1 MRDIM
6 AKVKKSG
13 LGRDFN
19 SLFEDNFIDT
29 KKNAAEIL
37 RISDIE
43 PNPEQPRKYF
53 DDAELAS
60 LAASIAEYGLLQP
73 ILVTESALLPGTYRI
88 IAGERR
94 WRASRMA
101 GLDEIPCVIF
111 DGDELEAAQV
121 SLVENI
127 QRSDLNPIEEAM
139 GYRALIERFGMTQ
152 DSVAQ
157 KIGKSRPAITNSLR
171 LLELPEEVLPYVA
184 ECKLSAGHARTLLA
198 LSDKSGIPELARR
211 VIDEALSVRELE
223 AEVKRLNNPTEV
235 KVKVKKPV
243 DEQTAVYMEQLE
255 RRAVELSGRRV
266 KIKDM
271 GVGKRRIE
279 IDFDD
284 TDDLSELLLT
294 LCGPDI
300 FNL

>member
-1 MRDIM
+1 M
-6 AKVKKSG
+6 ASAKKSG

-29 KKNAAEIL
+29 KKNAAEII

-43 PNPEQPRKYF
+43 PNPDQPRKSF
-53 DDAELAS
+53 NEEELTS

-73 ILVTESALLPGTYRI
+73 ILVTESNLLPGTYRI

-101 GLDEIPCVIF
+101 GLSEIPCVVF
-111 DGDELEAAQV
+111 DGSELEAAQV

-152 DSVAQ
+152 ESVAQ
-157 KIGKSRPAITNSLR
+157 KIGRSRPAVTNALR
-171 LLELPEEVLPYVA
+171 LLELPEEVLPLVA
-184 ECKLSAGHARTLLA
+184 ECKLSSGHARTLLG
-198 LSDKSGIPELARR
+198 LNDKSLIPELAAR
-211 VIDEALSVRELE
+211 VIAEAISVRELE
-223 AEVKRLNNPTEV
+223 AEVKRMNDPRRFIEKP
-235 KVKVKKPV
+235 KVEY
-243 DEQTAVYMEQLE
+243 DEQTHVYMEQLE

-266 KIKDM
+266 KIKDL

-294 LCGPDI
+294 LCGPEI
-300 FNL
+300 FDL

>member
-1 MRDIM
+1 M

-29 KKNAAEIL
+29 KKNAAEII

-43 PNPEQPRKYF
+43 PNPDQPRKTF
-53 DDAELAS
+53 NDEELAS

-73 ILVTESALLPGTYRI
+73 IVVTESAILPGTYRI

-101 GLDEIPCVIF
+101 GLDEIPCVVF
-111 DGDELEAAQV
+111 DGGELEAAQV

-152 DSVAQ
+152 DGVAQ
-157 KIGKSRPAITNSLR
+157 KIGRSRPAVTNALR
-171 LLELPEEVLPYVA
+171 LLELPEEVLPLVA
-184 ECKLSAGHARTLLA
+184 ECKLSSGHARTLLG
-198 LSDKSGIPELARR
+198 LNDKSQIPALAAR
-211 VIDEALSVRELE
+211 VIAEAITVRELE
-223 AEVKRLNNPTEV
+223 AEVKRLNDPTRV
-235 KVKVKKPV
+235 KLKPKADP
-243 DEQTAVYMEQLE
+243 DEQTRVYMEQLE

-266 KIKDM
+266 KIKDL

-294 LCGPDI
+294 ICGPDI

>member
-1 MRDIM
+1 M
-6 AKVKKSG
+6 AKAKKTG

-29 KKNAAEIL
+29 KKNAAEMI

-43 PNPEQPRKYF
+43 PNPDQPRKHF
-53 DDAELAS
+53 DEEALATLS
-60 LAASIAEYGLLQP
+60 ASIAEYGLLQP
-73 ILVTESALLPGTYRI
+73 ILVTESGILPGTYRI

-94 WRASRMA
+94 WRASMMA
-101 GLDEIPCVIF
+101 GLEEIPCVIF
-111 DGDELEAAQV
+111 DGDELAAAQV

-152 DSVAQ
+152 ESVAQ
-157 KIGKSRPAITNSLR
+157 KIGRSRPAITNALR
-171 LLELPEEVLPYVA
+171 LLELPDDVLVFVA
-184 ECKLSAGHARTLLA
+184 EGKLGGGHARTLLG
-198 LSDKSGIPELARR
+198 LNDKAMILPLAERT
-211 VIDEALSVRELE
+211 ILEGLSVRTLE
-223 AEVKRLNNPTEV
+223 SEVKRLN
-235 KVKVKKPV
+235 KPVPPAKPERKV

-255 RRAVELSGRRV
+255 RRAVELSGRRI

-279 IDFDD
+279 IDYDD
-284 TDDLSELLLT
+284 TDDLSELLLSI
-294 LCGPDI
+294 CGPDI

>member
-1 MRDIM
+1 MT
-6 AKVKKSG
+6 KVKKSG

-29 KKNAAEIL
+29 KKNAAEII

-43 PNPEQPRKYF
+43 PNPDQPRKTF
-53 DDAELAS
+53 NDEELAS

-73 ILVTESALLPGTYRI
+73 IVVTESAILPGTYRI

-101 GLDEIPCVIF
+101 GLDEIPCVVF
-111 DGDELEAAQV
+111 DGGELEAAQV

-152 DSVAQ
+152 DGVAQ
-157 KIGKSRPAITNSLR
+157 KIGRSRPAVTNALR
-171 LLELPEEVLPYVA
+171 LLELPEEVLPLVA
-184 ECKLSAGHARTLLA
+184 ECKLSSGHARTLLG
-198 LSDKSGIPELARR
+198 LNDKSQIPALAAR
-211 VIDEALSVRELE
+211 VIAEAITVRELE
-223 AEVKRLNNPTEV
+223 AEVKRLNDPARV
-235 KVKVKKPV
+235 KLKPKADP
-243 DEQTAVYMEQLE
+243 DEQTRVYMEQLE

-266 KIKDM
+266 KIKDL

-294 LCGPDI
+294 LCGPEI
-300 FNL
+300 FDL

>member
-1 MRDIM
+1 M
-6 AKVKKSG
+6 AKLKKSG

-43 PNPEQPRKYF
+43 PNPDQPRKQF
-53 DDAELAS
+53 DEVELAALS
-60 LAASIAEYGLLQP
+60 ASIAEYGLLQP
-73 ILVTESALLPGTYRI
+73 IVVTESNVLPGTYRI

-111 DGDELEAAQV
+111 DGDELAAAQV

-157 KIGKSRPAITNSLR
+157 KIGKSRPAVTNALR
-171 LLELPEEVLPYVA
+171 LLDLPEEVLPYVA
-184 ECKLSAGHARTLLA
+184 DCKLSAGHARTLLG
-198 LSDKSGIPELARR
+198 LSDRSAIPALADR
-211 VIDEALSVRELE
+211 VIAEALSVRELE
-223 AEVKRLNNPTEV
+223 AEVKRLNNPAVV
-235 KVKVKKPV
+235 KVKAKPSV

-255 RRAVELSGRRV
+255 RRAVELCGRRV

-294 LCGPDI
+294 ICGPDI
-300 FNL
+300 FDL

>member
-1 MRDIM
+1 M
-6 AKVKKSG
+6 AKVKKAG

-29 KKNAAEIL
+29 KKNPAEMI

-43 PNPEQPRKYF
+43 PNPDQPRKTF
-53 DDAELAS
+53 DESELLS
-60 LAASIAEYGLLQP
+60 LSASIAEYGLLQP
-73 ILVTESALLPGTYRI
+73 ILVAESGVLAGTYRI

-111 DGDELEAAQV
+111 DGDDLAAAQV
-121 SLVENI
+121 ALVENI
-127 QRSDLNPIEEAM
+127 QRSNLNPIEEAM
-139 GYRALIERFGMTQ
+139 GYRALIDRYGMTQ
-152 DSVAQ
+152 ENLAI
-157 KIGKSRPAITNSLR
+157 KMGKSRPAIANAMR
-171 LLELPEEVLPYVA
+171 LLDLPDEVLPLVA
-184 ECKLSAGHARTLLA
+184 EGKLTAGHARTLLGLVSRENIA
-198 LSDKSGIPELARR
+198 GLAQRT
-211 VIDEALSVRELE
+211 IEEGLSVRALE
-223 AEVKRLNNPTEV
+223 AEVKKANAPAPAP
-235 KVKVKKPV
+235 KPPKPV
-243 DEQTAVYMEQLE
+243 KPIDEQTAVYMEQLE

>member
-1 MRDIM
+1 M
-6 AKVKKSG
+6 AKVKKGG

-43 PNPEQPRKYF
+43 PNPEQPRKQF
-53 DDAELAS
+53 DEEELMALS
-60 LAASIAEYGLLQP
+60 ASIAEYGLLQP
-73 ILVTESALLPGTYRI
+73 IVVTESSVLPGTYRI

-111 DGDELEAAQV
+111 DGDELAAAQI

-127 QRSDLNPIEEAM
+127 QRSDLNAIEEAM

-152 DSVAQ
+152 ESVAQ
-157 KIGKSRPAITNSLR
+157 KIGKSRPAVTNALR
-171 LLELPEEVLPYVA
+171 LLELPEDVLPMVA
-184 ECKLSAGHARTLLA
+184 SGELSAGHARTLLG
-198 LSDKSGIPELARR
+198 LNDKNMILTLAER
-211 VIDEALSVRELE
+211 VISEGLSVRALE
-223 AEVKRLNNPTEV
+223 AEVKKLNKPVTVTV
-235 KVKVKKPV
+235 KPKAPV

-300 FNL
+300 FDL

>member
-1 MRDIM
+1 M
-6 AKVKKSG
+6 AKEKKKG

-29 KKNAAEIL
+29 KKNPAEMI
-37 RISDIE
+37 RITDIE
-43 PNPEQPRKYF
+43 PNPEQPRKAF
-53 DDAELAS
+53 DEAELAS
-60 LAASIAEYGLLQP
+60 LSASIAEYGLLQP
-73 ILVTESALLPGTYRI
+73 ILVTESNIMAGTYRI

-94 WRASRMA
+94 WRASMMA

-111 DGDELEAAQV
+111 DGDELAAAQV

-127 QRSDLNPIEEAM
+127 QRRDLNPIEEAM

-152 DSVAQ
+152 ENVSL
-157 KIGKSRPAITNSLR
+157 KIGRSRPAITNALR
-171 LLELPEEVLPYVA
+171 LLELPDEVLPLVA
-184 ECKLSAGHARTLLA
+184 EGKLSAGHARTLLG
-198 LSDKSGIPELARR
+198 LNDKELIPMVADR
-211 VIDEALSVRELE
+211 VISEGLSVRALE
-223 AEVKRLNNPTEV
+223 AEVKKYN
-235 KVKVKKPV
+235 KPIIKSTKPEKPI

-255 RRAVELSGRRV
+255 RRAVQLSGRRI
-266 KIKDM
+266 KIKDA
-271 GVGKRRIE
+271 GAGKRRIE

>member
-1 MRDIM
+1 M

-29 KKNAAEIL
+29 KKNPAEMI

-43 PNPEQPRKYF
+43 PNPDQPRKNF
-53 DDAELAS
+53 DEAELAALS
-60 LAASIAEYGLLQP
+60 ASIAEYGLLQP
-73 ILVTESALLPGTYRI
+73 IVVTESGLLPGTYRI

-94 WRASRMA
+94 WRASRLA

-111 DGDELEAAQV
+111 DGDELAAAQV

-127 QRSDLNPIEEAM
+127 QRSDLDPIEEAM
-139 GYRALIERFGMTQ
+139 GFRALIERFGMTQ
-152 DSVAQ
+152 DAVAQ
-157 KIGKSRPAITNSLR
+157 KIGRSRPAVANALR
-171 LLELPEEVLPYVA
+171 LLELPQEVLPLVA
-184 ECKLSAGHARTLLA
+184 SGELSAGHARTLLG
-198 LSDKSGIPELARR
+198 LEDKSGIPTLAERA
-211 VIDEALSVRELE
+211 VAEGLTVRALE
-223 AEVKRLNNPTEV
+223 AEVKRLNKPTIRKET
-235 KVKVKKPV
+235 PRA
-243 DEQTAVYMEQLE
+243 DEQTAVYLEQLE
-255 RRAVELSGRRV
+255 RRAVELCGRRV

-271 GVGKRRIE
+271 GLGKRRIE

-284 TDDLSELLLT
+284 TDELSELLLT
-294 LCGPDI
+294 ICGPDI

>member
-1 MRDIM
+1 M
-6 AKVKKSG
+6 AKVKKAG

-29 KKNAAEIL
+29 KKNPAEMI
-37 RISDIE
+37 RITDIE
-43 PNPEQPRKYF
+43 PNPDQPRKTF
-53 DDAELAS
+53 DEAELAS
-60 LAASIAEYGLLQP
+60 LSASIAEYGLLQP
-73 ILVTESALLPGTYRI
+73 ILVTESGLLAGTYRI

-94 WRASRMA
+94 WRASMMA

-111 DGDELEAAQV
+111 DGDELAAAQV

-127 QRSDLNPIEEAM
+127 QRSNLNPIEEAM

-152 DSVAQ
+152 ENVAL
-157 KIGKSRPAITNSLR
+157 KMGRSRPAIANAMR
-171 LLELPEEVLPYVA
+171 LLDLPEEILPLVA
-184 ECKLSAGHARTLLA
+184 EGKLSAGHARTLLG
-198 LSDKSGIPELARR
+198 LVSRENIPVLAQRT
-211 VIDEALSVRELE
+211 IDEGLSVRALE
-223 AEVKRLNNPTEV
+223 AEVKKMN
-235 KVKVKKPV
+235 KPAPAPKPAKPI
-243 DEQTAVYMEQLE
+243 DEQTTVYMEQLE
-255 RRAVELSGRRV
+255 RRAVELSGRRI

>member
-1 MRDIM
+1 M
-6 AKVKKSG
+6 AKVKKAG

-29 KKNAAEIL
+29 KKNPAEMI

-43 PNPEQPRKYF
+43 PNPDQPRKVF
-53 DDAELAS
+53 DESELLS
-60 LAASIAEYGLLQP
+60 LSASIAEYGLLQP
-73 ILVTESALLPGTYRI
+73 ILVAESGVLAGTYRI

-111 DGDELEAAQV
+111 DGDDLAAAQV
-121 SLVENI
+121 ALVENI
-127 QRSDLNPIEEAM
+127 QRSNLNPIEEAM
-139 GYRALIERFGMTQ
+139 GYRALIDRYGMTQ
-152 DSVAQ
+152 ENLAL
-157 KIGKSRPAITNSLR
+157 KMGKSRPAIANSMR
-171 LLELPEEVLPYVA
+171 LLDLPEEVLPLVA
-184 ECKLSAGHARTLLA
+184 EGKLSAGHARTLLG
-198 LSDKSGIPELARR
+198 LVSRENIPMLAERT
-211 VIDEALSVRELE
+211 IEEGLSVRALE
-223 AEVKRLNNPTEV
+223 VEVKKANAPAPAP
-235 KVKVKKPV
+235 KAPKAPKPI

-255 RRAVELSGRRV
+255 RRAVELSGRRI
-266 KIKDM
+266 KIKDL

>member
-1 MRDIM
+1 M

-29 KKNAAEIL
+29 KKNAAEII

-43 PNPEQPRKYF
+43 PNPDQPRKTF
-53 DDAELAS
+53 NDEELAS

-73 ILVTESALLPGTYRI
+73 IVVTESAILPGTYRI

-101 GLDEIPCVIF
+101 GLDEIPCVVF
-111 DGDELEAAQV
+111 DGGELEAAQV

-152 DSVAQ
+152 DGVAQ
-157 KIGKSRPAITNSLR
+157 KIGRSRPAVTNALR
-171 LLELPEEVLPYVA
+171 LLELPEEVLPLVA
-184 ECKLSAGHARTLLA
+184 ECKLSSGHARTLLG
-198 LSDKSGIPELARR
+198 LNDKSQIPALAAR
-211 VIDEALSVRELE
+211 VIAEAITVRELE
-223 AEVKRLNNPTEV
+223 AEVKRLNDPARV
-235 KVKVKKPV
+235 KLKPKTDP
-243 DEQTAVYMEQLE
+243 DEQTRVYMEQLE

-266 KIKDM
+266 KIKDL

-294 LCGPDI
+294 LCGPEI
-300 FNL
+300 FDL

>member
-1 MRDIM
+1 M
-6 AKVKKSG
+6 AKIKKSG

-43 PNPEQPRKYF
+43 PNPDQPRKQF
-53 DDAELAS
+53 DEVELAALS
-60 LAASIAEYGLLQP
+60 ASIAEYGLLQP
-73 ILVTESALLPGTYRI
+73 IVVTESGVLPGTYRI

-111 DGDELEAAQV
+111 DGDELAAAQV

-157 KIGKSRPAITNSLR
+157 KIGKSRPAVTNALR
-171 LLELPEEVLPYVA
+171 LLDLPEEVLPYVA
-184 ECKLSAGHARTLLA
+184 DCKLSAGHARTLLGLNDRSAIPA
-198 LSDKSGIPELARR
+198 LADR
-211 VIDEALSVRELE
+211 VIAEALSVRELE
-223 AEVKRLNNPTEV
+223 AEVKRLNNPASV
-235 KVKVKKPV
+235 KVKAKPSV

-255 RRAVELSGRRV
+255 RRAVELCGRRV

-294 LCGPDI
+294 ICGPDI

>member
-1 MRDIM
+1 M
-6 AKVKKSG
+6 AKVKKAG

-29 KKNAAEIL
+29 KKNPAEMI

-43 PNPEQPRKYF
+43 PNPDQPRKTF
-53 DDAELAS
+53 DESELLS
-60 LAASIAEYGLLQP
+60 LSASIAEYGLLQP
-73 ILVTESALLPGTYRI
+73 ILVAESGVLAGTYRI

-111 DGDELEAAQV
+111 DGDDLAAAQV
-121 SLVENI
+121 ALVENI
-127 QRSDLNPIEEAM
+127 QRSNLNPIEEAM
-139 GYRALIERFGMTQ
+139 GYRALIDRYGMTQ
-152 DSVAQ
+152 ENLAI
-157 KIGKSRPAITNSLR
+157 KMGKSRPAIANAMR
-171 LLELPEEVLPYVA
+171 LLDLPEEVLPLVA
-184 ECKLSAGHARTLLA
+184 EGKLTAGHARTLLGLVSRENIA
-198 LSDKSGIPELARR
+198 ILAQRT
-211 VIDEALSVRELE
+211 IDEGLSVRALE
-223 AEVKRLNNPTEV
+223 AEVKKANAPAPAP
-235 KVKVKKPV
+235 KPPKPV
-243 DEQTAVYMEQLE
+243 KPIDEQTAVYMEQLE
-255 RRAVELSGRRV
+255 RRAVELSGRRI

>member
-1 MRDIM
+1 M
-6 AKVKKSG
+6 AKVKKGG

-43 PNPEQPRKYF
+43 PNPDQPRKQF
-53 DDAELAS
+53 NEDELLS
-60 LAASIAEYGLLQP
+60 LSASIAEYGLLQP
-73 ILVTESALLPGTYRI
+73 IVVTESKVLPGTYVI

-111 DGDELEAAQV
+111 DGDELAAAQV
-121 SLVENI
+121 ALVENI

-139 GYRALIERFGMTQ
+139 GYRALIDRFGMTQ

-157 KIGKSRPAITNSLR
+157 KIGKSRPAVTNALR

-184 ECKLSAGHARTLLA
+184 DCKLSAGHARTLLG
-198 LSDKSGIPELARR
+198 LNDKSAIPALAER
-211 VIDEALSVRELE
+211 VIAEALSVRELE
-223 AEVKRLNNPTEV
+223 AEVKKLNNPAAV

-294 LCGPDI
+294 LCGPEI
-300 FNL
+300 FEL

>member
-1 MRDIM
+1 M
-6 AKVKKSG
+6 AKVKKAG

-29 KKNAAEIL
+29 KKNPAEII

-43 PNPEQPRKYF
+43 PNPDQPRKNF
-53 DDAELAS
+53 DEAELAS
-60 LAASIAEYGLLQP
+60 LAASIAEHGLLQP
-73 ILVTESALLPGTYRI
+73 IVVAESSVLTGTYRI

-111 DGDELEAAQV
+111 DGDELAEAQV
-121 SLVENI
+121 ALVENI
-127 QRSDLNPIEEAM
+127 QRSNLNPIEEAM
-139 GYRALIERFGMTQ
+139 GYKALIERFGMTQ
-152 DSVAQ
+152 ENLAV
-157 KIGKSRPAITNSLR
+157 KMGKSRSAIANSMR
-171 LLELPEEVLPYVA
+171 LLDLPEEILPLVA
-184 ECKLSAGHARTLLA
+184 EGKLTAGHARTLLG
-198 LSDKSGIPELARR
+198 LVSRENIIILANRT
-211 VIDEALSVRELE
+211 IEEGLSVRTLE
-223 AEVKRLNNPTEV
+223 AEVKRYNKPAPTPKPV
-235 KVKVKKPV
+235 KPV

-255 RRAVELSGRRV
+255 RRAVELSGRRI

>member
-1 MRDIM
+1 M
-6 AKVKKSG
+6 AKVKKGG

-43 PNPEQPRKYF
+43 PNPDQPRKQF
-53 DDAELAS
+53 DEAALMS
-60 LAASIAEYGLLQP
+60 LSASIAEHGLLQP
-73 ILVTESALLPGTYRI
+73 IVVTESGVLPGTYRI

-111 DGDELEAAQV
+111 NGDELAAAQV

-152 DSVAQ
+152 EDVAI
-157 KIGKSRPAITNSLR
+157 KIGKSRPAVTNALR
-171 LLELPEEVLPYVA
+171 LLELPDEVLPYVA
-184 ECKLSAGHARTLLA
+184 ECKLSAGHARTLLG
-198 LSDKSGIPELARR
+198 LNDKSGILALAQR
-211 VIDEALSVRELE
+211 VIAEALSVRELE
-223 AEVKRLNNPTEV
+223 AEVKRLNNPVVIKE
-235 KVKVKKPV
+235 KPKNPI

-300 FNL
+300 FDL

>member
-1 MRDIM
+1 M
-6 AKVKKSG
+6 AKIKKGG

-29 KKNAAEIL
+29 KKNAAEVL

-43 PNPEQPRKYF
+43 PNPEQPRKHF
-53 DDAELAS
+53 DEDEL
-60 LAASIAEYGLLQP
+60 LALSASIAEYGLLQP
-73 ILVTESALLPGTYRI
+73 IVVTESKVLPGTYVI

-111 DGDELEAAQV
+111 DGDDLAAAQV

-152 DSVAQ
+152 DTVAQ
-157 KIGKSRPAITNSLR
+157 KIGKSRPAITNALR
-171 LLELPEEVLPYVA
+171 LLELPEEVLPYIA
-184 ECKLSAGHARTLLA
+184 DCKLSAGHARTLLG
-198 LSDKSGIPELARR
+198 LNDKSGIPALADR
-211 VIDEALSVRELE
+211 VIAEALTVRELE
-223 AEVKRLNNPTEV
+223 AEVKRLNNPAV
-235 KVKVKKPV
+235 IKVKPKTSI

-300 FNL
+300 FDL

>member
-1 MRDIM
+1 M
-6 AKVKKSG
+6 AKVKKAG

-29 KKNAAEIL
+29 KKNPAELI

-43 PNPEQPRKYF
+43 PNPDQPRKNF
-53 DDAELAS
+53 DEAELAS
-60 LAASIAEYGLLQP
+60 LAASIAEHGLLQP
-73 ILVTESALLPGTYRI
+73 IVVAESSVLSGTYRI

-111 DGDELEAAQV
+111 DGDELAEAQV
-121 SLVENI
+121 ALVENI
-127 QRSDLNPIEEAM
+127 QRSNLNPIEEAM
-139 GYRALIERFGMTQ
+139 GYKALIERFGMTQ
-152 DSVAQ
+152 ENLAV
-157 KIGKSRPAITNSLR
+157 KMGKSRSAIANSMR
-171 LLELPEEVLPYVA
+171 LLDLPEEILPLVA
-184 ECKLSAGHARTLLA
+184 EGRLTAGHARTLLG
-198 LSDKSGIPELARR
+198 LVSRENIMILANRT
-211 VIDEALSVRELE
+211 IEEGLSVRTLE
-223 AEVKRLNNPTEV
+223 AEVKRYNRPAPEPKPV
-235 KVKVKKPV
+235 KPV

-255 RRAVELSGRRV
+255 RRAVELSGRRI

-300 FNL
+300 FSL

>member
-1 MRDIM
+1 M
-6 AKVKKSG
+6 AKLKKGG

-43 PNPEQPRKYF
+43 PNPDQPRKYF
-53 DDAELAS
+53 DEAELMALS
-60 LAASIAEYGLLQP
+60 ASIAELGLLQP
-73 ILVTESALLPGTYRI
+73 IVVTESKVLPGTYVI

-111 DGDELEAAQV
+111 DGDELAAAQV
-121 SLVENI
+121 ALVENI

-157 KIGKSRPAITNSLR
+157 KIGKSRPAITNALR

-184 ECKLSAGHARTLLA
+184 DCKLSAGHARTLLG
-198 LSDKSGIPELARR
+198 LNDKSAIPALADR
-211 VIDEALSVRELE
+211 IIAEAITVRELE
-223 AEVKRLNNPTEV
+223 AEVKRLNNPAAV
-235 KVKVKKPV
+235 KVKVKKPI

-266 KIKDM
+266 KIKDI

-294 LCGPDI
+294 LCGPEI
-300 FNL
+300 FDL

>member
-1 MRDIM
+1 M
-6 AKVKKSG
+6 ANKRKAG

-29 KKNAAEIL
+29 KKNPAEMIRL
-37 RISDIE
+37 TDIE
-43 PNPEQPRKYF
+43 PNPDQPRKRF
-53 DDAELAS
+53 DEDELAA

-73 ILVTESALLPGTYRI
+73 ILVTENSLLAGTYRI

-94 WRASRMA
+94 WRASMMA
-101 GLDEIPCVIF
+101 GLQEIPCVIF
-111 DGDELEAAQV
+111 DGDELAAAQV

-127 QRSDLNPIEEAM
+127 QRQDLNPVEEAM
-139 GYRALIERFGMTQ
+139 GFRALIERFGMTQ
-152 DSVAQ
+152 EAVSQ
-157 KIGKSRPAITNSLR
+157 KVGRSRPAITNAMR
-171 LLELPEEVLPYVA
+171 LLELPEEVLSLVA
-184 ECKLSAGHARTLLA
+184 SGELQAGHARTLLG
-198 LSDKSGIPELARR
+198 LNDRSLIRGLANRA
-211 VIDEALSVRELE
+211 IAEGLSVRALE
-223 AEVKRLNNPTEV
+223 AEVKKLNKPAPAP
-235 KVKVKKPV
+235 KPALPV

-266 KIKDM
+266 KIKDL

-284 TDDLSELLLT
+284 TDDLSELLLAI
-294 LCGPDI
+294 CGPDI

>member
-1 MRDIM
+1 M
-6 AKVKKSG
+6 AKLKKTG

-29 KKNAAEIL
+29 KKNAAEMI
-37 RISDIE
+37 RVSDIE
-43 PNPEQPRKYF
+43 PNPEQPRRYF
-53 DDAELAS
+53 DEDALATLS
-60 LAASIAEYGLLQP
+60 ASIAEYGLLQP
-73 ILVTESALLPGTYRI
+73 ILVTESEILSGTYRI

-94 WRASRMA
+94 WRASMMA
-101 GLDEIPCVIF
+101 GLEEIPCVIF
-111 DGDELEAAQV
+111 DGDELAAAQV

-157 KIGKSRPAITNSLR
+157 KIGRSRPAITNALR
-171 LLELPEEVLPYVA
+171 LLELPDEALALVA
-184 ECKLSAGHARTLLA
+184 EGKISGGHARTLLG
-198 LSDKSGIPELARR
+198 LNDKSLIMPLAER
-211 VIDEALSVRELE
+211 VIEEGLSVRALE
-223 AEVKRLNNPTEV
+223 AEVKNLNNPKTV
-235 KVKVKKPV
+235 RPKPERKV

-255 RRAVELSGRRV
+255 RRAVELSGRRI

-284 TDDLSELLLT
+284 SDDLSELLLSI
-294 LCGPDI
+294 CGPDI